1 MKTRSAAICR
11 RTKKW
16 RHGAPPVTTILILD
30 DNTVVLQMLGL
41 ILRAKGGYQVL
52 EATTE
57 EEAVSRIECYPA
69 GVDLL
74 VADVC
79 VEDRPGRIIAS
90 RLAAMCPELRL
101 LFISGYPQ
109 DHLVEK
115 GWLQP
120 GDAFL
125 AKPFTPERL
134 MRRVNEVLANAYA
147 APALA
152 KGAVRTACAGGA
164 A

>member
-1 MKTRSAAICR
+1 
-11 RTKKW
+11 
-16 RHGAPPVTTILILD
+16 VTTILILD
-30 DNTVVLQMLGL
+30 DNSIVLQMLGL
-41 ILRAKGGYQVL
+41 VLRAKGEYQVL

-57 EEAVSRIECYPA
+57 EEAVSRIERHAA

-79 VEDRPGRIIAS
+79 VEDRPGRAIAG
-90 RLAAMCPELRL
+90 RLAAICPELRL
-101 LFISGYPQ
+101 LFISGYPK
-109 DHLVEK
+109 DDLVEK

-120 GDAFL
+120 EDAFL

-134 MRRVNEVLANAYA
+134 MRSVNEVLAHAC
-147 APALA
+147 PAHTVPS
-152 KGAVRTACAGGA
+152 GAVRTACAGGA

>member
-1 MKTRSAAICR
+1 M
-11 RTKKW
+11 
-16 RHGAPPVTTILILD
+16 TTILILD
-30 DNTVVLQMLGL
+30 DNATLLQMLGL
-41 ILRAKGGYQVL
+41 ILRSKGGYQVL

-57 EEAVSRIECYPA
+57 EEAVSRIECYPG

-79 VEDRPGRIIAS
+79 VETRPGRIIAS

-120 GDAFL
+120 GDPFL

-134 MRRVNEVLANAYA
+134 MRSVNQVLANAY
-147 APALA
+147 PTHTMPS
-152 KGAVRTACAGGA
+152 GAGRTACAGGA